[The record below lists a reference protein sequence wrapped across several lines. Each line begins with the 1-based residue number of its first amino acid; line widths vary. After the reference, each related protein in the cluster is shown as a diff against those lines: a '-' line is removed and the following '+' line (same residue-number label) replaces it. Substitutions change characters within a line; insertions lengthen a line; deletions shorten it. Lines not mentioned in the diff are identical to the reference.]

1 MIALIAPYAFFYKK
15 LQEKNI
21 MCGIIGYVGERP
33 AADLI
38 INGLKRL
45 EYRGYDSAGIA
56 LVNSDLYIQ
65 KKIGKIAELES
76 SLDTS
81 KLIKYHIGIG
91 HTRWATHGVPS
102 DINAHPHTDCHDEIA
117 IAHNGIIENYSTI
130 KKMLI
135 EHKHTIK
142 SETDTE
148 VIVHLI
154 EYYYQKYSLLDS
166 VLKALAQ
173 LEGTYGLVVIS
184 KKEPHKIIAAKK
196 GSPLILGVGD
206 HEMILASDASAIIE
220 HTHKVIY
227 LEDNEV
233 IELEKDSFRTYN
245 LEKQKIEKKIEDVD
259 WDIESIEKS
268 GYAHFMLKEIFEQPE
283 TITNAFRGRIL
294 PDIGSVRLDGLN
306 LTENDLNSIER
317 ITFIA
322 CGTSWHAG
330 LIGEYLIEEY
340 ARIPVE
346 VEYASEFRYRKPI
359 MRKGELAIV
368 ISQSGETADTLAGL
382 IEAKTLGVKV
392 LGITNV
398 VGSTIARETDGGMYI
413 HAGPEIGV
421 ASTKAF
427 TSQVT
432 VLILLTLL
440 LARRREKT
448 AEEIKEFIQH
458 LKQIPEKVRSILE
471 HESLIKEIAKE
482 YKNNTNFLYLGRGIQ
497 FPVALEGALKLKEIS
512 YVHAEG
518 YPAAEMKHGPI
529 ALIDENMPVVII
541 APRDEVYSKI
551 ISNMEEIKA
560 RNGRII
566 AIAFEGDEEVKKYS
580 DHVIYVPGVR
590 KMLAPLITAIPL
602 QLLAYHIA
610 VLRGCNVD
618 QPRNLAKSVTVE

>member
-1 MIALIAPYAFFYKK
+1 MP
-15 LQEKNI
+15 
-21 MCGIIGYVGERP
+21 
-33 AADLI
+33 
-38 INGLKRL
+38 
-45 EYRGYDSAGIA
+45 
-56 LVNSDLYIQ
+56 
-65 KKIGKIAELES
+65 
-76 SLDTS
+76 DT
-81 KLIKYHIGIG
+81 
-91 HTRWATHGVPS
+91 
-102 DINAHPHTDCHDEIA
+102 
-117 IAHNGIIENYSTI
+117 
-130 KKMLI
+130 
-135 EHKHTIK
+135 
-142 SETDTE
+142 
-148 VIVHLI
+148 
-154 EYYYQKYSLLDS
+154 
-166 VLKALAQ
+166 
-173 LEGTYGLVVIS
+173 
-184 KKEPHKIIAAKK
+184 
-196 GSPLILGVGD
+196 GSI
-206 HEMILASDASAIIE
+206 
-220 HTHKVIY
+220 
-227 LEDNEV
+227 
-233 IELEKDSFRTYN
+233 
-245 LEKQKIEKKIEDVD
+245 
-259 WDIESIEKS
+259 
-268 GYAHFMLKEIFEQPE
+268 
-283 TITNAFRGRIL
+283 
-294 PDIGSVRLDGLN
+294 RLDGLN
-306 LTENDLNSIER
+306 LTESDLNNIER

-448 AEEIKEFIQH
+448 AEEIKEFITH
-458 LKQIPEKVRSILE
+458 LIDIPNKVRSILE
-471 HESLIKEIAKE
+471 KESLIKEIAE
-482 YKNNTNFLYLGRGIQ
+482 QYKDKTNFLYLGRGIQ

-560 RNGRII
+560 RNGKII

-590 KMLAPLITAIPL
+590 KMFAPLITAIPL